1 MRGKRDRRAFR
12 FIVLGSRVIGWM
24 LIALAIAS
32 FLQTGMI
39 SSLRLI
45 SSVAL
50 GLLGVAWII
59 GLELF
64 LKFFDH
70 FLSRN

>member
-1 MRGKRDRRAFR
+1 MTRKRDRRAFR
-12 FIVLGSRVIGWM
+12 FIVLGSRLVGRM
-24 LIALAIAS
+24 LIALAFANL
-32 FLQTGMI
+32 LQTGVLG
-39 SSLRLI
+39 SLPLI

-50 GLLGVAWII
+50 GLVGGAWII

-64 LKFFDH
+64 LTFFDN